1 MTRTKLKD
9 REMPVYTR
17 KEEMFNMI
25 SHIVGGVVGIAGMVL
40 CIIFSALHHNGYGL
54 AGSIV
59 FGVSM
64 ILLYTMS
71 SVYHGLKPGMGKR
84 VMQVFDH
91 CTIYVLIAGT
101 YTPLLL
107 SAMRPIDPVASW
119 VLLGIVWGLAAVG
132 IAVTAI
138 DLNKYKVFS
147 MVCYMAIGWGGG
159 LYGALVVFLFAAV
172 ADSGHR
178 LGRFLAD
185 FGRRAAVYRRRGAL
199 WQGQDQAVYALCVPR
214 VRDSGQRLPRSGDS
228 AVCNLIFSA
237 AVFQNENGSFFVPYH
252 AAKRRREAQEP
263 QVPAG
268 NWGRVLNIFSDFEQ
282 LV

>member
-9 REMPVYTR
+9 REMPVYTK

-138 DLNKYKVFS
+138 DLNKYWF
-147 MVCYMAIGWGGG
+147 VCADMDGQTMYDLNLTGPIGLVIGNE
-159 LYGALVVFLFAAV
+159 GAGVSRLVKEKCDFTASIPMKGDIDSLNASVAAGV
-172 ADSGHR
+172 
-178 LGRFLAD
+178 LA
-185 FGRRAAVYRRRGAL
+185 YEI
-199 WQGQDQAVYALCVPR
+199 
-214 VRDSGQRLPRSGDS
+214 VRQRLK
-228 AVCNLIFSA
+228 A
-237 AVFQNENGSFFVPYH
+237 
-252 AAKRRREAQEP
+252 
-263 QVPAG
+263 
-268 NWGRVLNIFSDFEQ
+268 
-282 LV
+282 